1 MSEIDDNVVSW
12 DDSVVPSQDTN
23 KEKKQT
29 SRSMKLNKRK
39 IGVIGNNYLSD
50 AMRSAFDSKLTEK
63 KQVASSELS
72 SLIEWKPNLVFV
84 CQDIP
89 FLKTD
94 VLDDASFIDTIIKL
108 AKTEAGICIKTSINI
123 DIYNKIVAAVGE
135 QYVETR
141 IVYSPE
147 VEEDALSILNS
158 EFVMIGGSM
167 SAVKSYNEIL
177 MSSTVLSMKEVLFDT
192 ISNIILTKLGLSGFK
207 AVKQTFF
214 NQFHQFIMDLGN
226 TNPTT
231 IRKMMLKHP
240 MISDTTLTLPTFV
253 RAQSD
258 PETSFKQSISFG
270 GEYSNTDVK
279 LLVGMTDKLSVVDE
293 CVNLRNLKD

>member
-1 MSEIDDNVVSW
+1 MSGNDENVVSW
-12 DDSVVPSQDTN
+12 DDSVSPSQDTS

-29 SRSMKLNKRK
+29 SRSMQLNKRK

-63 KQVASSELS
+63 KQVIPSELS

-108 AKTEAGICIKTSINI
+108 SKTEAGICIKTSINM
-123 DIYNKIVAAVGE
+123 DIYNKMVAAIGE
-135 QYVETR
+135 QYVQNKM
-141 IVYSPE
+141 VYSPE
-147 VEEDALSILNS
+147 VEENALSILNS
-158 EFVMIGGSM
+158 EFVMIGGSVQ
-167 SAVKSYNEIL
+167 AVKAYNDIL
-177 MSSTVLSMKEVLFDT
+177 MNSTVFSMKEVLFDT
-192 ISNIILTKLGLSGFK
+192 IPNIVLTKLGLSGFK

-214 NQFHQFIMDLGN
+214 NQFHQFVMDLGN

-240 MISDTTLTLPTFV
+240 MISDTSLTLPIFV
-253 RAQSD
+253 QAQSD
-258 PETSFKQSISFG
+258 PDISFKQSISFG